1 MMRRRSRS
9 RTRAI
14 LPTEAELLIL
24 DVLWEAGEGTV
35 QDLVDRLPSNPRAN
49 YKTVQSLLRIMENKG
64 FVQHTTR
71 GRAFVFVP
79 RVARDEIGGVSAK
92 LLLDRNFHG
101 SYARL
106 LVNLLDSN
114 HIKKQELDELEAL
127 IQRYREQK
135 MNGETS
141 K

>member
-1 MMRRRSRS
+1 MRRRSRS
-9 RTRAI
+9 KTEAV

-35 QDLVDRLPSNPRAN
+35 QELVDRLPSNPRAN

-71 GRAFVFVP
+71 GRAFVFAP
-79 RVARDEIGGVSAK
+79 RVARDEIGGVTAK
-92 LLLDRNFHG
+92 RLLERNFHG
-101 SYARL
+101 SYAAL
-106 LVNLLDSN
+106 LVNLLDSH
-114 HIKKQELDELEAL
+114 HIEGQELDELEAL

-135 MNGETS
+135 MNGEMS